1 MYTRTWLNLS
11 SELTIHTSSYSV
23 KARDKVPEKDESD
36 FDQKFRRRK
45 IVLKANHFKLKIQAK
60 AVWQYKL
67 AFLHP
72 AKGPAVKTKE
82 DRRGIF
88 DAFVDQYVEAENKMN
103 VSGFDATMRPE
114 KKENYSMVFDGM
126 DLAYHYVDLTKTDF
140 WQGNCI
146 KSNWNKAIADP
157 IADNEQYRLAK
168 NRVR

>member
-1 MYTRTWLNLS
+1 MIFS
-11 SELTIHTSSYSV
+11 SGHLV
-23 KARDKVPEKDESD
+23 KARDKVPENDEPD
-36 FDQKFRRRK
+36 FDRKFQRRK

-60 AVWQYKL
+60 AVWQYKF

-126 DLAYHYVDLTKTDF
+126 DLAYHYVDLTRTNF
-140 WQGNCI
+140 WQGNVI
-146 KSNWNKAIADP
+146 KANWNKAIADP
-157 IADNEQYRLAK
+157 IADNEEFRLAR
-168 NRVR
+168 NRVRLKTE